1 MQNLKSLVTNA
12 IMDDLTREIMR
23 LDSLY
28 IISSCNFVFS
38 VISTGNAVHADGL
51 RKKQKIRPV

>member
-1 MQNLKSLVTNA
+1 
-12 IMDDLTREIMR
+12 MR
-23 LDSLY
+23 LDNLY
-28 IISSCNFVFS
+28 IISSYNFVFS